1 MFSGMLIASAEVLL
15 DRSPLRLI
23 FFQKLGRQM
32 QWSKENSTMKDPIEG
47 GYIYLAKS
55 LLDSDIWFCSSN
67 TIKVA
72 IYLLLSA
79 TFSDNERKNLKRGQC
94 WKTLGI
100 ISEDCNISI
109 KAVRCAL
116 DRLRSINFIQSQGA
130 HKGARSG
137 QRITIC
143 NYSKFQDVHNYGG
156 AGQGHNKGHS
166 KGQAKG
172 QHYNEGNE
180 EKEEIKTKTKPQIH
194 DAAVAAIDW
203 STCNDEEIKNAF
215 IMFLNERR
223 INKKYVTDNAIK
235 GLFNSLKEFSKTEQ
249 LDAIN
254 RAIAGSHTAL
264 YPKRAYNGGGAAPV
278 QNVKALPTQ
287 EEYEEQDDVTQ
298 DEDGND
304 IMPWSKL

>member
-1 MFSGMLIASAEVLL
+1 
-15 DRSPLRLI
+15 
-23 FFQKLGRQM
+23 
-32 QWSKENSTMKDPIEG
+32 MKAPIEG

-116 DRLRSINFIQSQGA
+116 DRLKNIDFIQSQGA

-137 QRITIC
+137 QRLTIC

-156 AGQGHNKGHS
+156 AGQGHGKGHS

-180 EKEEIKTKTKPQIH
+180 GNEEIVKT
-194 DAAVAAIDW
+194 
-203 STCNDEEIKNAF
+203 F
-215 IMFLNERR
+215 
-223 INKKYVTDNAIK
+223 KKYSEDDFRKEVWTFKEKYSQDMLGDFFRHWSELDPAGK
-235 GLFNSLKEFSKTEQ
+235 KMAFQLKQTWQ
-249 LDAIN
+249 T
-254 RAIAGSHTAL
+254 G
-264 YPKRAYNGGGAAPV
+264 KRLATWNKNNFGNKHSVERG
-278 QNVKALPTQ
+278 PTQ
-287 EEYEEQDDVTQ
+287 AELEFIANE
-298 DEDGND
+298 GNN
-304 IMPWSKL
+304 